1 MGRALTSHAVRS
13 IAVVCFTC
21 LSLSAPANGLEGEPA
36 LKGTGSDGAISG
48 ALIEVKWRLNF
59 YGKFA
64 PEATLLLQ
72 NLSGDRLSAQVD
84 FRTRVCDGKSLRV
97 AREAG
102 VYYKCELENRMARV
116 PLQPHGWNA
125 FIFSLGV
132 PIEDGSGSGDCVS
145 EILVK
150 ASDSEDKNIDRML
163 ITIPVPVGGWKERH
177 ENR

>member
-1 MGRALTSHAVRS
+1 MGRALASHAVRW
-13 IAVVCFTC
+13 IVLVCLTL
-21 LSLSAPANGLEGEPA
+21 LSVSAPANGVEGEPA

-72 NLSGDRLSAQVD
+72 NRSDERLAALVD

-97 AREAG
+97 THEAG
-102 VYYKCELENRMARV
+102 AYYKCELENRMALV
-116 PLQPHGWNA
+116 PLSPHGWNA

-132 PIEDGSGSGDCVS
+132 PIEDGSGPGDCVS

-150 ASDSEDKNIDRML
+150 ASDSETIDRML
-163 ITIPVPVGGWKERH
+163 ITIPVPVGGWEEQH
-177 ENR
+177 EHR